1 MLTIAKRP
9 WRRYDKRAIL
19 KSKGPCVARPCDA
32 VIEHVRIGEEDDV
45 KMLKVV
51 AEPVVV
57 VAQPADTL
65 TQMQIELQPLA
76 RKVRTAAAVLLI
88 FSLLRMC
95 SPAGFF
101 GLIAASSVLCCA
113 APGSLGTAY
122 ASRCALPSPHCPLIH
137 SSSAM
142 KLRPVATMP
151 HMKA

>member
-1 MLTIAKRP
+1 MA
-9 WRRYDKRAIL
+9 L
-19 KSKGPCVARPCDA
+19 K
-32 VIEHVRIGEEDDV
+32 GEEDDV

-122 ASRCALPSPHCPLIH
+122 ASRCALPSPPLTTTPPPTLIH
-137 SSSAM
+137 
-142 KLRPVATMP
+142 LFGF
-151 HMKA
+151 